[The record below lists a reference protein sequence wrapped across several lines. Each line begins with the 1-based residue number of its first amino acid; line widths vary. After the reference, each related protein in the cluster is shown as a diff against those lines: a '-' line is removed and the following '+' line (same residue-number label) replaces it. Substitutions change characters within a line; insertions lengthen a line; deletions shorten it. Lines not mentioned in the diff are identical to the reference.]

1 MSADVLKAVLDHGD
15 LAHLALLLWAASSSG
30 LCLVLARSVNRSNR
44 RFTDFVNEIAK
55 LNQIFNDRYDD

>member
-1 MSADVLKAVLDHGD
+1 MSAEILSAVLNRGD

-30 LCLVLARSVNRSNR
+30 LCLVLVRAVNRSNR